1 MEKRDHENTYSNSNP
16 NLIPLRVSPPLPYQ
30 PCMYI
35 YDNIDWEVC
44 EELRLRECEEVKAK
58 AAQMENKMHWWS
70 DCTGNW
76 RKKWSTIRAEKN
88 KAYEEGRQ
96 LKLQLEE
103 SMKELN
109 SLKKINEALLA
120 ERAEIETQN
129 IWKSSFGSSEKCW
142 IKIDPLEKDSLKF
155 VQSKNIF
162 EIENI
167 FQEFY
172 ANGYPLKDHQ
182 DVRINLETPV
192 FHEDFLTSKDS
203 PIHCQND
210 EIVHISV
217 LLLHMYKSQKILQK
231 EQKIRSALEKE
242 IEKVKSEKS
251 LWKWKYEELQRGKQG
266 KQVYYKNQLSW
277 LGKENIHGRNTCFVY
292 KITQKL
298 I

>member
-1 MEKRDHENTYSNSNP
+1 
-16 NLIPLRVSPPLPYQ
+16 
-30 PCMYI
+30 CMYI

-120 ERAEIETQN
+120 ERAEIETQKDQPLCLYHH
-129 IWKSSFGSSEKCW
+129 IGRLCPFSSSLQIISDMWLTYNEVFLIKHQLNTCHHSMSNLQKCITKLLQIHILLITALFISGILCKWISFKRSS
-142 IKIDPLEKDSLKF
+142 
-155 VQSKNIF
+155 
-162 EIENI
+162 
-167 FQEFY
+167 
-172 ANGYPLKDHQ
+172 GY
-182 DVRINLETPV
+182 
-192 FHEDFLTSKDS
+192 FLTSKDS

-251 LWKWKYEELQRGKQG
+251 LWKWKYEELQRGK
-266 KQVYYKNQLSW
+266 
-277 LGKENIHGRNTCFVY
+277 
-292 KITQKL
+292 
-298 I
+298 

>member
-266 KQVYYKNQLSW
+266 KQFYIHNDLDQTNVEKKNRI
-277 LGKENIHGRNTCFVY
+277 LGER
-292 KITQKL
+292 L
-298 I
+298 